1 MGGGTGTGAAPVIAA
16 AARGMGCVTV
26 AVVTEPFEFEG
37 RQRSRQAAAGLAE
50 LRKTADTVLVVAND
64 KLLEIVPGRMTM
76 SDAFLVADDVL
87 RQGVSEREAQKK
99 GQHKPNLKK
108 NKMEKKLFIS
118 RNTQGGLEQ
127 PTNTVAVQRNGPPPL
142 PSALSA
148 HLPFPRLTRE
158 RR

>member
-16 AARGMGCVTV
+16 AARSMGCVTV

-50 LRKTADTVLVVAND
+50 LRQAADTVLVVAND

-87 RQGVSEREAQKK
+87 RQGVRRTNTCSFSAY
-99 GQHKPNLKK
+99 GD
-108 NKMEKKLFIS
+108 IS
-118 RNTQGGLEQ
+118 RD
-127 PTNTVAVQRNGPPPL
+127 
-142 PSALSA
+142 ALLS
-148 HLPFPRLTRE
+148 F
-158 RR
+158 